1 MAIIKELP
9 SFSGERRKWKLDRF
23 VICDSVEDLAAH
35 ADALPK
41 ESRGYPESRWTGGQS
56 YDESLAYCRNG
67 DLSRVAPSDEYMQR
81 FEDLI
86 GYESRAFRTINDVAG
101 GMPNVPAYLTG
112 QPLAMRRR
120 ARVQSEQAP
129 LAVVVDLASS
139 GGIEAKHL
147 ERRGAAILAIVRLL
161 SAIRPIS
168 LHAVVAA
175 LPLGDAY
182 QETHEYGASCV
193 AVRIETAPLDLARA
207 AHVLGAVSTARQI
220 CYSIVAHSVGTTA
233 RACSLSWAYK
243 SVDKYRAR
251 GAELWKQALQLD
263 EVVFLAPA
271 FINDP
276 AIDNPERFVRDMLAK
291 YGRAAD

>member
-9 SFSGERRKWKLDRF
+9 SFSGERQKWKLDRF

-35 ADALPK
+35 ADALP
-41 ESRGYPESRWTGGQS
+41 EASRGYPKNEWTGGQS
-56 YDESLAYCRNG
+56 YDESLTYCRKG
-67 DLSRVAPSDEYMQR
+67 DLSRVAPSDKYMRQ

-86 GYESRAFRTINDVAG
+86 GFETRTFRTIADVAG
-101 GMPNVPAYLTG
+101 GVPNVPAYLTG

-129 LAVVVDLASS
+129 LAIVVDLASS

-147 ERRGAAILAIVRLL
+147 ERRGAAVLAIVRLL

-175 LPLGDAY
+175 LPMGTGY
-182 QETHEYGASCV
+182 RQIHEYGASCV

-207 AHVLGAVSTARQI
+207 AHILGAVSTARQI
-220 CYSIVAHSVGTTA
+220 CYSIVTHSVGTTA
-233 RACSLSWAYK
+233 RTCSLAWAYD

-263 EVVFLAPA
+263 DILFIAPA
-271 FINDP
+271 FLNDA

>member
-1 MAIIKELP
+1 MAIVKELP
-9 SFSGERRKWKLDRF
+9 SFSGKRKWKFDKF
-23 VICDSVEDLAAH
+23 VIFDSVEDLAAY
-35 ADALPK
+35 ADALP
-41 ESRGYPESRWTGGQS
+41 EASRGYPKSSWTGGQS
-56 YDESLAYCRNG
+56 YDESLAYCRKG
-67 DLSRVAPSDEYMQR
+67 DLSRVAPSDKYMRQ

-86 GYESRAFRTINDVAG
+86 GYESRAFRTIADVAG

-129 LAVVVDLASS
+129 LAIVVDLASS

-147 ERRGAAILAIVRLL
+147 ERRGAAVLAIVRLL

-175 LPLGDAY
+175 LPMGLGY
-182 QETHEYGASCV
+182 EETHEYGASCT
-193 AVRIETAPLDLARA
+193 AIRIETAPLDLARA

-220 CYSIVAHSVGTTA
+220 CYSVVTHSVGMA
-233 RACSLSWAYK
+233 LSEGCSLAWAYND
-243 SVDKYRAR
+243 VNKYRAC

-263 EVVFLAPA
+263 DILFLAPA
-271 FINDP
+271 FIDDP